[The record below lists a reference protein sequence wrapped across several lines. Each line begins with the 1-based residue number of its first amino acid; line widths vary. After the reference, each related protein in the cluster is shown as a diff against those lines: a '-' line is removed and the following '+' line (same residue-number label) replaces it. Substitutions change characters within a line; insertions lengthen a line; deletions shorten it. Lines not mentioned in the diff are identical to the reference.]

1 MKQIIGI
8 LVAAAVFA
16 AWKIWS
22 YQQIPELP
30 LGKTRLETVDGR
42 IFEPSGTKGKYLL
55 ISCFQSWCGDC
66 IREAPS
72 IQALQKSL
80 DEDKLEVLLIS
91 DEAWEK
97 INRFGKL
104 SKTDLS
110 YFRSQT
116 SFGEL
121 GIRVYPTTWLLSPD
135 RKVLMVK
142 REGFDW
148 NSPEV
153 HAMIQ

>member
-1 MKQIIGI
+1 MKKLIGVA
-8 LVAAAVFA
+8 LVVIVFA
-16 AWKIWS
+16 GYKFWS
-22 YQQIPELP
+22 YQQIPEIP
-30 LGKTRLETVDGR
+30 LGKTTLKTADGR
-42 IFEPSGTKGKYLL
+42 ILDPSGITGKYLL

-72 IQALQKSL
+72 VQALRNSMGARKLDVLMVS
-80 DEDKLEVLLIS
+80 DED
-91 DEAWEK
+91 WEK

-110 YFRSQT
+110 LLRSQT
-116 SFGEL
+116 SFSEL
-121 GIRVYPTTWLLSPD
+121 GVRVYPTTWLLSPD
-135 RKVLMVK
+135 HKVLMVK

-153 HAMIQ
+153 HALIR